1 MYCLKMCGMN
11 PIIDIRDGVFRDI
24 DAARDSVLAQ
34 QFGDITNPLDGV
46 VYPGICPVP
55 DPVAH
60 EMMGAIEFLMGR
72 DIVLRTAFCRATY
85 GSMVATNKIHSD
97 LIMGTYAA
105 HVYLS
110 PEWPDGAGTS
120 FFANKALGMRHRPG
134 VPPESVRPNHPEDW
148 EKYCSVQAKLNRL
161 LIHRGDA
168 WHLAEPVGGWGSS
181 PADGRLVITMFF
193 EV

>member
-1 MYCLKMCGMN
+1 MRRMA
-11 PIIDIRDGVFRDI
+11 PIIDIRDDFFRDI
-24 DAARDSVLAQ
+24 VAVRAAALAMP
-34 QFGDITNPLDGV
+34 FGDVTNQQDGV
-46 VYPGICPVP
+46 VYPGISAPP
-55 DPVAH
+55 RAVAA
-60 EMMGAIEFLMGR
+60 EFQDGVEFLMGR
-72 DIVLRTAFCRATY
+72 DIAPRAVFCRATY
-85 GSMVATNKIHSD
+85 GDMVARNKIHSD

-120 FFANKALGMRHRPG
+120 FFTNKELGMRHRPG
-134 VPPESVRPNHPEDW
+134 VPPGWVRPNHPEDW
-148 EKYCSVQAKLNRL
+148 EKYCSVQAKPNRM

-193 EV
+193 DAP